1 MSNQKPPKKKV
12 VVTKKPKASA
22 TNKVEIETG
31 NKKTKTKVKA
41 TTSKATV
48 RKKRTTKS
56 KTKSNPD
63 NAVMIFSK
71 EQLYIMLGGFLVVV
85 LGLVM
90 MSGGAMDDPNEW
102 DANKIYS
109 FRRLTLAPFLILL
122 GMGIE
127 VYALFRKSK

>member
-12 VVTKKPKASA
+12 VVTKKPKTS
-22 TNKVEIETG
+22 TSNKVEVGTG
-31 NKKTKTKVKA
+31 SKKTKTKVKA

-48 RKKRTTKS
+48 RKRKTTKS
-56 KTKSNPD
+56 KSNPD
-63 NAVMIFSK
+63 HAVMIFSK
-71 EQLYIMLGGFLVVV
+71 EQLYLMLAGFLVVV
-85 LGLVM
+85 LGLFM
-90 MSGGAMDDPNEW
+90 MSGGAMDNPNEW

-122 GMGIE
+122 GMSIE